1 MEVAILNA
9 MAEIWPMAEE
19 RLCHFHLQKALWTNI
34 QKKKLL
40 DLYEDPDV
48 RSLLRCFGALA
59 LLPTNEVVQGYNQ
72 GWHAHINSLFPRG
85 DMPLTQFIV
94 RLQKEEEKIRNLSVR
109 HEVKPGEG
117 VRGRPSDISVR
128 EKNLRAFVTHYAQTA
143 PENRAQIR
151 VAYLRNV
158 QLHLSPTAFARLLRE
173 REKENTAPDSSQSS
187 QTSSQVDLPAAT
199 QASQD
204 DVDAQSCC
212 SRTLPFSGPFSAFSF
227 DE

>member
-72 GWHAHINSLFPRG
+72 VCAELKKLIPAKIPESSRQALNSKQEH
-85 DMPLTQFIV
+85 PLT
-94 RLQKEEEKIRNLSVR
+94 
-109 HEVKPGEG
+109 G
-117 VRGRPSDISVR
+117 
-128 EKNLRAFVTHYAQTA
+128 
-143 PENRAQIR
+143 
-151 VAYLRNV
+151 
-158 QLHLSPTAFARLLRE
+158 
-173 REKENTAPDSSQSS
+173 
-187 QTSSQVDLPAAT
+187 
-199 QASQD
+199 
-204 DVDAQSCC
+204 
-212 SRTLPFSGPFSAFSF
+212 F
-227 DE
+227 D